1 MGKKFIF
8 NESINDIVRKR
19 KSIRTY
25 NKEEISSE
33 IVGKLND
40 YINEIRGPFKEN
52 ITFKILDSKE
62 HINGARLGTYGVI
75 KGATKFIVAKVKV
88 GQHSLEEL
96 GYEMESLVLYATSM
110 GLGTCWLGGTFK
122 KGQFAKAMEVGEG
135 EVLPIVLPIGYAKE
149 KKSFIDKTMR
159 YISKCDKRKQWNEI
173 FYFRDFSCP
182 LTQHSTLDG
191 FKDMFENVRLAPSAV
206 NKQPWRMVKSG
217 NEFYFYINED
227 KDEKKE
233 EACDIKRIDIGIAMC
248 HFELTCKE
256 NGIRGGFKV
265 NNPNIRDMPNNYK
278 YIATWV
284 KE

>member
-1 MGKKFIF
+1 M
-8 NESINDIVRKR
+8 
-19 KSIRTY
+19 
-25 NKEEISSE
+25 
-33 IVGKLND
+33 
-40 YINEIRGPFKEN
+40 
-52 ITFKILDSKE
+52 
-62 HINGARLGTYGVI
+62 
-75 KGATKFIVAKVKV
+75 

-206 NKQPWRMVKSG
+206 NKQPWRIVKGG